1 MIRGTTPRLE
11 FKLPFHTDI
20 IKELYVTFAQNA
32 GIVLDKVKQDCICE
46 GNNVTL
52 KLTQQDTLALV
63 SEKMVD
69 IQLRVLT
76 VNDDALASD
85 IIRSSVKRILK
96 DGEI

>member
-11 FKLPFHTDI
+11 FELPFNADI
-20 IKELYVTFAQNA
+20 VKELYVTFAQGA
-32 GIVLDKVKQDCICE
+32 RVVLDKAKHDCTFD
-46 GNNVTL
+46 GNNVKL
-52 KLTQQDTLALV
+52 KLTQKDTLALV
-63 SEKMVD
+63 SGNNVD

-85 IIRSSVKRILK
+85 IIRSSVSRILK